1 MGSGLLGV
9 PPVAT
14 EGAVLEGTGTGSG
27 PALGV
32 VTGAGV
38 VIGAAVVP
46 VPGGGVLTG
55 VTGAGPVP
63 LAAGASVGRA
73 LVSLGSPL
81 ATAFEESWGNVSPLH
96 AAALVHENS
105 TRRLQQGR
113 IEKLHSDVRQRPV
126 ARRVDRMRQK

>member
-1 MGSGLLGV
+1 MGSGLFGV

-32 VTGAGV
+32 VTGAAV
-38 VIGAAVVP
+38 VVGAAVVMGAAVVP
-46 VPGGGVLTG
+46 VPGGGL

-63 LAAGASVGRA
+63 LGAGPSVGSA

-81 ATAFEESWGNVSPLH
+81 ATAFEESWGNASSLH
-96 AAALVHENS
+96 AAHAHENN
-105 TRRLQQGR
+105 TRRLEQRR
-113 IEKLHSDVRQRPV
+113 IEKLHSDVR
-126 ARRVDRMRQK
+126 